1 AELQSER
8 ERLAQAAQARSPKPS
23 AGDPAAGESTGA
35 GADSPLPPP
44 AAASEEAAKPAA
56 DDSAKGSESPTAN
69 AGPAE
74 GPNPPTKSEQ
84 PAAAGRPAM
93 PPPAPLPAAGISPPP
108 SAAAQQS
115 ADLQRQ
121 RLQLLRQIYE
131 QRHDLLEEFADLE
144 AKGESVSKSI
154 TNAEGELI
162 AINGLGAILTAKMA
176 AEQLRPDRN
185 LSLIAT
191 WAGEYAALDA
201 QASAVKLGL
210 EQLQTQYASVAEQ
223 LKEADAEAVQL
234 RSAWLAVVDPFGQL
248 DSGDKDSAIAAFTE
262 WVTLEPKAP
271 WAWLARGF
279 AYWQLGRLDEALS
292 DFNAAVNLQG
302 PMVSNSLAARGGLLH
317 AMHKS
322 KEAMTDFGKALK
334 ANKTDGMVYLFR
346 GRAAAADEK
355 YQSAQR
361 DFKTAINLDAK
372 DAEARRNMAL
382 LLAACPKDRYR
393 NGKKA
398 VEYAQEACELTQWK
412 SSSALDTLAAAC
424 AEAGQFDQAC
434 DWAEKA
440 VALARGANRGQCL
453 ARLKQYQ
460 AHQPLRLDWRNQSG
474 NPSAAAEAPVSR

>member
-1 AELQSER
+1 ER

-93 PPPAPLPAAGISPPP
+93 PPTAPPTAASVSPTAN
-108 SAAAQQS
+108 AAAPQ
-115 ADLQRQ
+115 
-121 RLQLLRQIYE
+121 
-131 QRHDLLEEFADLE
+131 EFADLE
-144 AKGESVSKSI
+144 AKRESVSKSI

-292 DFNAAVNLQG
+292 DFNAA
-302 PMVSNSLAARGGLLH
+302 
-317 AMHKS
+317 
-322 KEAMTDFGKALK
+322 
-334 ANKTDGMVYLFR
+334 
-346 GRAAAADEK
+346 
-355 YQSAQR
+355 
-361 DFKTAINLDAK
+361 
-372 DAEARRNMAL
+372 
-382 LLAACPKDRYR
+382 
-393 NGKKA
+393 
-398 VEYAQEACELTQWK
+398 
-412 SSSALDTLAAAC
+412 
-424 AEAGQFDQAC
+424 
-434 DWAEKA
+434 
-440 VALARGANRGQCL
+440 
-453 ARLKQYQ
+453 
-460 AHQPLRLDWRNQSG
+460 
-474 NPSAAAEAPVSR
+474 